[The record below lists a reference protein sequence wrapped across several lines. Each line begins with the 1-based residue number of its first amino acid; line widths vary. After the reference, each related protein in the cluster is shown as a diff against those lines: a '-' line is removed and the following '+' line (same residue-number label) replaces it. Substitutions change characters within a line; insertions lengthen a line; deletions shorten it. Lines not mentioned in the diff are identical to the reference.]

1 MKELRNERVKSS
13 ATVES
18 EGKAL
23 IDSIQMRYFSL
34 DMTVFN

>member
-1 MKELRNERVKSS
+1 MKELRNEGMKSS